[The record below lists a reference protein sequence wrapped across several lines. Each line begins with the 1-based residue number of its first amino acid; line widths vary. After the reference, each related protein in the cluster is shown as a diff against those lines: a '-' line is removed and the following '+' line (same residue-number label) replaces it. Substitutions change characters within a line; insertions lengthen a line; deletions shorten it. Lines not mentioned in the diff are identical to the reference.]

1 MIPLTSPLTYK
12 PMNPPSQGKK
22 ITKKLSPI
30 DKAKSKDRSAQLDNL
45 LKIAEDP
52 KATKADLS
60 KVWSSTTSP
69 KIRKAI
75 AMNGNADISILK
87 MSARLYVKEVLHNP
101 TLELIHLFEGDP
113 FVCGLKECYDDPKK
127 AIYNR
132 IVYKQSYNERN
143 LFVRAMLLSKNLD
156 YSTLS
161 SHVLPSLSPTEFRRE
176 LNDKDVRDRIKKL
189 ITDSCLK
196 NLQVKNRNG
205 SNLGGLFKLGKNNTE
220 RVSDLFTYYKS
231 GLISKDEIK
240 NVVYMVGANTV
251 NNYSGNSIA
260 INLVVECM
268 GEGDIESAVKLL
280 LCGNHIT
287 MSSVGKKIAES
298 DSIKKDIA
306 KYAKAYVDCF
316 ATNIEIYA
324 SYGWKNLPRGSTFSL
339 EYIYEA
345 ILEIAMAACFGSSK
359 RKELVD
365 LSKEELEAFR
375 KFCTDIGFDKYAS
388 YYISRSMAI
397 KDNNSLY
404 ALNECSDDV
413 IKFYLYNNFVTNKLM
428 VSTSLANVMRVLEDI
443 NQSDGIE
450 KMAYNGMKLD
460 YVKKVEYDRQ
470 VIRYKSLCRCGLD
483 PDLIPNESIVY
494 YDHANNHNV
503 IHTNFGKYPYKT
515 TSKFVGSFVKHIVP
529 NV

>member
-1 MIPLTSPLTYK
+1 
-12 PMNPPSQGKK
+12 MNPLSQGKK

-132 IVYKQSYNERN
+132 IVYRQSVKDRS
-143 LFVRAMLLSKNLD
+143 LFIRAMLLSKSLD

-161 SHVLPSLSPTEFRRE
+161 SHVLPALSPTEFRRE

-196 NLQVKNRNG
+196 NLFQAKSRGKRDLV
-205 SNLGGLFKLGKNNTE
+205 GLFKLGKNNTE

-260 INLVVECM
+260 INLIVECM

-287 MSSVGKKIAES
+287 MVSVGKKIAES
-298 DSIKKDIA
+298 NDIKKDIA

-316 ATNIEIYA
+316 ATIIEIYA
-324 SYGWKNLPRGSTFSL
+324 SYGWKNLPRGSTFPS

-365 LSKEELEAFR
+365 LSKEELEAFH
-375 KFCTDIGFDKYAS
+375 KFCIDIGFDKYAS
-388 YYISRSMAI
+388 YAISRSMTI
-397 KDNNSLY
+397 KDNKSLY
-404 ALNECSDDV
+404 ALDECSDDV
-413 IKFYLYNNFVTNKLM
+413 IKFYLYNNFVVNKLTI
-428 VSTSLANVMRVLEDI
+428 STSLANVMRVLEEI

-460 YVKKVEYDRQ
+460 YVKRIEYDKQ
-470 VIRYKSLCRCGLD
+470 VIRYKSLCRSGLD

-494 YDHANNHNV
+494 YDHAHNHNV
-503 IHTNFGKYPYKT
+503 IYTNFGKYPYKT

-529 NV
+529 DA